1 MLLPTAAEEP
11 KGAMG
16 QNWRWRVLTADV
28 LHACPR
34 RDTIIAPNQASQ
46 LSGAVEIRMWSAADA
61 QQQKQRSPAESEKE
75 PGSSAQHE
83 GVLMQPPQLLL
94 VLPRADSRSKLDW
107 FGDAIP

>member
-1 MLLPTAAEEP
+1 MLFSAAAEEP

-28 LHACPR
+28 LHACRR

-61 QQQKQRSPAESEKE
+61 QQQKQGTHS
-75 PGSSAQHE
+75 Q
-83 GVLMQPPQLLL
+83 
-94 VLPRADSRSKLDW
+94 SRKGAWLQRT
-107 FGDAIP
+107 A

>member
-1 MLLPTAAEEP
+1 
-11 KGAMG
+11 MG

-28 LHACPR
+28 LPACDK

-61 QQQKQRSPAESEKE
+61 EEQRRRAKAEVKDE

-83 GVLMQPPQLLL
+83 GVLEQA
-94 VLPRADSRSKLDW
+94 VVS
-107 FGDAIP
+107 